1 MQPSKNGGNKLIT
14 IYDIAREAGVSP
26 ATVSRVLTNSVR
38 VRAEKREKVLELVEK
53 YNFRPN
59 ALARS
64 LSDTRSK
71 TIGILAAD
79 VRNPYYAELF
89 VACEQAARDAGYT
102 VLLAN
107 TLGEIQREQYLLE
120 KLLEQ
125 RVDALIQFG
134 GSVDALRSDG
144 DYVERINRAMVHT
157 PVVVT
162 GKLEGTDCRMV
173 RIDSTRALELLM
185 DHLLGLG
192 HERIALVGGRMNVLA
207 TNMKFKRYKEIL
219 EEHKIPYDPA
229 LVARDGEYNMES
241 GYQLMNEMLE
251 QKISFTAVVAVN
263 DFAAAGIMRSI
274 AEHGLRIPE
283 DISVVSYDNTYIAQ
297 VMIPRLTSVDYHYEE
312 FGQKLV
318 DTAIDLI
325 EGRET
330 TALQTVTP
338 QLVVRESSGAARR
351 K

>member
-1 MQPSKNGGNKLIT
+1 MQPPKNGGNKLIT

-134 GSVDALRSDG
+134 GSVDALQSDR

-173 RIDSTRALELLM
+173 RIDSARALELLM

-207 TNMKFKRYKEIL
+207 TNMKLKLYKEIL
-219 EEHKIPYDPA
+219 EEHKLPYDPA

-330 TALQTVTP
+330 TSLQTVTP